1 MLLTIQKIGPPYCG
15 TPGGGRGGGGVTE
28 IKFNF
33 LKYLFPMAASNPVW
47 WLSRGLCPGTQAGHQ
62 KGSGIQATL
71 SGTQT
76 H

>member
-1 MLLTIQKIGPPYCG
+1 MLLTIQKIGPPYVV
-15 TPGGGRGGGGVTE
+15 PPEEEEGGGGVTE
-28 IKFNF
+28 RKFNF

-62 KGSGIQATL
+62 EGSGIQATL